1 MESVRE
7 KVGKQIS
14 LFAERQRDEARKAMK
29 SERKQVCIKP
39 DSYIAKEIQYQTALL
54 HEILVELKKR

>member
-14 LFAERQRDEARKAMK
+14 LFAERQRDEARKAME
-29 SERKQVCIKP
+29 SEQNQVCIKP

-54 HEILVELKKR
+54 HEILDELRKR